1 MALSYYYDAQC
12 RRYVEQVQ
20 RVFSHFQILVG
31 IDTYGNEQFYR
42 VPCVYGDPSRMAAH
56 ILRNNSENTTLPVPF
71 IAIYDADLEMAPD
84 RRQNPTH
91 VDKRQVIERE
101 FDRNTNE
108 YSEQDGY
115 RYTVERYM
123 PIPYNM
129 TFNVDVWY
137 TQTDHKLQICEQI
150 MMLFNPDINIQTSI
164 NALDWT
170 GLTTLDMTGMTWNS
184 RGVPIGIDDG
194 MRITTFN
201 FNVPIWINPPAKV
214 KQQKIIHQIITDL
227 YTATLE
233 DKLCAG
239 NNSLEGIPTTSPE
252 NLLEIFSSSNFAS
265 RLVIT
270 PGNHYIEVIDGEI
283 KLLGQDQSEI
293 NFDTGLPYKWRD
305 LIEQYDAQLVDNIS
319 LLRLRPI
326 SDLEVVDFDFI
337 GRISYHP
344 TDDNRLIWTADLETI
359 PADTL
364 TVVDAII
371 DPDRNIPG
379 ADLNSGGLPIAAN
392 NQRYIIGA
400 NDIRPLAQGDIWSNI
415 DADLNDIIEF
425 NGGVWSVSFDA
436 SAATG
441 DEHTTNS
448 FTGKK
453 LKFDFALQDWII
465 IPDGVWKPG
474 FWRLA
479 LGE

>member
-1 MALSYYYDAQC
+1 MALSYFYDDQI

-20 RVFSHFQILVG
+20 RVFSHFQISVG
-31 IDTYGNEQFYR
+31 IDTFGNEQFYR
-42 VPCVYGDPSRMAAH
+42 IPCVYGDPSRMAAH

-71 IAIYDADLEMAPD
+71 IAIHDSDLELAAD
-84 RRQNPTH
+84 RRQHPTH
-91 VDKRQVIERE
+91 VDKRRVTERK
-101 FDRNTNE
+101 FDGDTNA
-108 YSEQDGY
+108 YNAQDGY

-123 PIPYNM
+123 PIPYNI

-170 GLTTLDMTGMTWNS
+170 GLTTLEMTGMTWNS
-184 RGVPIGIDDG
+184 RGVPVGIDDS
-194 MRITTFN
+194 MRITTFV

-214 KQQKIIHQIITDL
+214 KQQRIIHQIITDIYAANL
-227 YTATLE
+227 DNA
-233 DKLCAG
+233 CVG
-239 NNSLEGIPTTSPE
+239 FNSLEGIPSTSPE
-252 NLLEIFSSSNFAS
+252 SLLEIFSSTNFAA
-265 RLVIT
+265 RTIIT
-270 PGNHYIEVIDGEI
+270 PNNHYIEVIDGEI
-283 KLLGQDQSEI
+283 KLLGQDQSDI
-293 NFDTGLPYKWRD
+293 DPATGLVYSWRD
-305 LIEQYDAQLVDNIS
+305 LIEQYDAELVDNIS
-319 LLRLRPI
+319 LLRLRPV
-326 SDLEVVDFDFI
+326 SDLEVIDFDFI

-344 TDDNRLIWTADLETI
+344 TDPNRIIWAADLETI

-364 TVVDAII
+364 GVINAII

-379 ADLNSGGLPIAAN
+379 GNVDSGGLPITAN
-392 NQRYIIGA
+392 GQRYIIGA
-400 NDIRPLAQGDIWSNI
+400 NNIRALAQGAIWSNI

-425 NGGVWSVSFDA
+425 DGGVWSVSFDA

-441 DEHTTNS
+441 DQHTTNT

-465 IPDGVWKPG
+465 IPDGIWKPG